1 MDANPQNSP
10 SRFTITAVL
19 AIVLLLWLNMEVHYL
34 STGPKML
41 STLAISASLLWLE
54 KGSSHWQISGHTPTH
69 LHQPPRLH
77 DEGILQPVDLSDGRL
92 PQLPHES
99 SGPLSHR
106 VWGPGGGDHLHHGDV
121 VNSLNGLLTHVPTR
135 LILVPDTGAYWVGHN
150 ALC

>member
-54 KGSSHWQISGHTPTH
+54 KGSSH
-69 LHQPPRLH
+69 
-77 DEGILQPVDLSDGRL
+77 
-92 PQLPHES
+92 
-99 SGPLSHR
+99 
-106 VWGPGGGDHLHHGDV
+106 
-121 VNSLNGLLTHVPTR
+121 
-135 LILVPDTGAYWVGHN
+135 
-150 ALC
+150 